1 MTNML
6 GMQLQEI
13 NTSDNIDQPMSPI
26 EKQQAW
32 RMAMFHGR
40 CENDSSFHEEFGM
53 RRFCK
58 TCCFIVFHT
67 HVLHATICPCCIT
80 NESWEIIGNPCL
92 TCQCAAMV
100 YRNPFNLR
108 YKRQLDI
115 WLSPIDTDESELSQ
129 MELPCTLTTKSLQ
142 TDNDMLIRC
151 TKNIEHSFQEINSKA
166 TPDQTRIIFESLSK
180 LQNDIQ
186 NNHAI
191 SKRSHAS
198 QELTDTKDKNE
209 DEFTSPK

>member
-32 RMAMFHGR
+32 RMAMFH
-40 CENDSSFHEEFGM
+40 
-53 RRFCK
+53 
-58 TCCFIVFHT
+58 
-67 HVLHATICPCCIT
+67 
-80 NESWEIIGNPCL
+80 
-92 TCQCAAMV
+92 
-100 YRNPFNLR
+100 PFNLR